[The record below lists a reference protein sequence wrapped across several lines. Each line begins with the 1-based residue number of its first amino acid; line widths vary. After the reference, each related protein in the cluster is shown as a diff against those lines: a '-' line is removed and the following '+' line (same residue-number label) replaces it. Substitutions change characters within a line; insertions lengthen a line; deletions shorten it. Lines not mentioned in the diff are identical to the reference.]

1 MSRVSASRRGGSA
14 LAVLLALAATLGV
27 ALAQQAPVPNP
38 NPQPGPDAAK
48 GAPRGRFVGKGGLRT
63 GVAVPPK
70 AAPGKADA
78 FGANAPAPANANAPG
93 IGRPAGARP
102 GWPFHYRFRITGAD
116 GVALAATF
124 FPSRAADR
132 APVVLLVHQTG
143 TGHSSR
149 DFERPVEGLKN
160 ETLAAHLQS
169 LDYAVLLVDLR
180 GHGGT
185 ARRELAAGA
194 GENDARRWTVL
205 GGDLQTAYSFLIDRH
220 NRRELNLGMF
230 GVVGVGDAGSLV
242 TVWAASPNA
251 AVANPGRISD
261 LGALA
266 LVCPPLEVPGL
277 RVAPSLASLAPRL
290 PMLLLTS
297 NRDAEL
303 TKAAGPLLARN
314 ARSRIEPFDTALGGD
329 QLLRFEPKSVEA
341 LTKFLDD
348 TVKFRKN
355 VDWEPRYLLQP
366 VAASEVKLIP
376 GNTPPDAAKDAA
388 KDAPKD
394 KADAEARAKAE
405 EEAKAK
411 GAAPKA
417 GPAPEAPK
425 AKGQPAPK
433 AAP

>member
-1 MSRVSASRRGGSA
+1 MSRVTVPRGGRSLAAAA
-14 LAVLLALAATLGV
+14 LALLATLGV
-27 ALAQQAPVPNP
+27 ALAQNP
-38 NPQPGPDAAK
+38 NPANPAQGPAAAPAPAPAPPPAPAAK
-48 GAPRGRFVGKGGLRT
+48 GVPRGRVVGKGGLRT

-70 AAPGKADA
+70 AAPGRADA
-78 FGANAPAPANANAPG
+78 FAPAAGVP
-93 IGRPAGARP
+93 GRPAGARP
-102 GWPFHYRFRITGAD
+102 EWPFHYRFRITGAD

-149 DFERPVEGLKN
+149 DFERPIEGLKN

-169 LDYAVLLVDLR
+169 LDYAVLLIDLR

-194 GENDARRWTVL
+194 AAADVDNPRRWAVL
-205 GGDLQTAYSFLIDRH
+205 AGDLQTAYSFLIDRH

-230 GVVGVGDAGSLV
+230 GVVGVGDGASLA
-242 TVWAASPNA
+242 TVWAASPGA
-251 AVANPGRISD
+251 AVANPGRTTD

-266 LVCPPLEVPGL
+266 LVGPPLEVPGL
-277 RVAPSLASLAPRL
+277 RVAPSLASIAPRL
-290 PMLLLTS
+290 PILLVTT

-303 TKAAGPLLARN
+303 TKSAQPVVERN
-314 ARSRIEPFDTALGGD
+314 ARSRVVPFETALAGD
-329 QLLRFEPKSVEA
+329 QLLRFEPKAVET

-348 TVKFRKN
+348 TVKFRRN

-366 VAASEVKLIP
+366 VAAVDVKLIP
-376 GNTPPDAAKDAA
+376 GNTPPDAPKDQ
-388 KDAPKD
+388 PKD
-394 KADAEARAKAE
+394 KAEPKPKVAEAEKAKA
-405 EEAKAK
+405 
-411 GAAPKA
+411 APD
-417 GPAPEAPK
+417 
-425 AKGQPAPK
+425 PAPK